1 MSRWSD
7 MDRPDDPNEALID
20 AALDEEQ
27 RRADDDTDDHV
38 PPSFAAIVAR
48 AHHIDPR
55 AVGTDAVERAA
66 RVTRTPRAAAA
77 PRGDDDLGPMIA
89 VLRAEAERDIAKR
102 ERIGAPA
109 CGLLVRIDVQRR
121 NARTRQWI
129 AGLSAVVAAAGV
141 ILGLDWLESWSARR
155 KLDEYDGAQSVSAV
169 RDGPVVHDAVPA
181 EMTPPI
187 APKPRRSPELAPELP
202 PELLAEPA
210 AVLPAE
216 PAPLEAVAPRVVPE
230 PATLPRPPRAVP
242 REAVAKVPADAA
254 LRRLDAEAQGAL
266 ARGERSEA
274 DELYAKVIARGRKH
288 PLVEIAYAERFSLA
302 RGGGSVVQRELW
314 NGYLAAFPAGRFADD
329 AHAGLCRT
337 AAADDKA
344 TCWSGYV
351 DRFPSGAYRR
361 HADRWLPAAT
371 P

>member
-7 MDRPDDPNEALID
+7 EDRPDDPNERLID
-20 AALDEEQ
+20 AALDQEQ

-55 AVGTDAVERAA
+55 AVGADAVERAA

-77 PRGDDDLGPMIA
+77 PRGDDELGPMIA
-89 VLRAEAERDIAKR
+89 TLRAEAQRDIAKR

-109 CGLLVRIDVQRR
+109 CGLLVRIDVQRH

-155 KLDEYDGAQSVSAV
+155 MFDEYDGAQSVSAV

-181 EMTPPI
+181 EVAPTI
-187 APKPRRSPELAPELP
+187 APKPRRDP
-202 PELLAEPA
+202 PVPVPEPA

-242 REAVAKVPADAA
+242 RETAAKVPADAA
-254 LRRLDAEAQGAL
+254 LRRLDAQAQDAL
-266 ARGERSEA
+266 ARGDRSEA
-274 DELYAKVIARGRKH
+274 DLLYAKVIVRGRQQ

-302 RGGGSVVQRELW
+302 RGGGSETQRELW
-314 NGYLAAFPAGRFADD
+314 NGYLAAFPTGRFADD

-337 AAADDKA
+337 TAAEDKA
-344 TCWSGYV
+344 MCWSGYV
-351 DRFPSGAYRR
+351 DRFPAGAYRR